1 MTMIYS
7 CEKSQLGWHAEI
19 PFKQG
24 LGATPAEFCRFTC
37 AISHHAAVGT
47 PKEMQIEGFRW
58 LLVMLCHIL
67 SMFSIF
73 FHDKCFGLLCVRGV
87 PGVLCKGHLHVPR
100 KMQDRWSITQA
111 PYWQPGQKP
120 CWHRGGCEVRQI
132 FGGKWRKHKR
142 STSLCEM
149 QTIYR
154 LRDKLN
160 EFGDTVWK
168 QT

>member
-1 MTMIYS
+1 M
-7 CEKSQLGWHAEI
+7 A
-19 PFKQG
+19 F
-24 LGATPAEFCRFTC
+24 
-37 AISHHAAVGT
+37 SH
-47 PKEMQIEGFRW
+47 
-58 LLVMLCHIL
+58 VMSLFEYVFHC
-67 SMFSIF
+67 IF
-73 FHDKCFGLLCVRGV
+73 NDKCFGIFGLLCVRGV
-87 PGVLCKGHLHVPR
+87 PGVLCKGHLHVPH
-100 KMQDRWSITQA
+100 KMQDRWSIAQA

-168 QT
+168 QKYSSCVIVWFCLIQLYHVSTIDSELPHP